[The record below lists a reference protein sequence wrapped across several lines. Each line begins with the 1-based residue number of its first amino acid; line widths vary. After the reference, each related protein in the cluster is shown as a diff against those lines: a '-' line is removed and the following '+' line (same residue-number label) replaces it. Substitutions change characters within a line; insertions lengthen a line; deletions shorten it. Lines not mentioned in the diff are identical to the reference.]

1 MNNYIMVGCDLHDKN
16 MLIKAAHNREDPF
29 QQSFNNTPGGR
40 KKMVSILK
48 EKSKEADNARIVFA
62 YEASFLGFG
71 LYDELTDAGI
81 NCYVFAPT
89 NIPRSV
95 KHRRRKTDARDAQR
109 VFEVIR
115 GHFLAGNKMPSVWIP
130 DHQTRDDRELV
141 RMRLGISK
149 KATAIKSQINILLK
163 RNKFRKPGNIG
174 DNWTKKHRIWLAKS
188 AGSESALPS
197 GTRCALNS
205 LLRQLMA
212 MEDEIVYLDKQIRIL
227 AQINRYALPVRELSK
242 LKGVGILTAMVYLTE
257 MGDLSRFKN
266 RRQIGAYLG
275 LVPSSHESG
284 DKNDRKGHIT
294 HQGSGRVTGVL
305 CQASWSRVRTDPIEK
320 AAHERVVKRN
330 PKHKK
335 IAVVASMRRL
345 GVRMWHDG
353 LKAQLLAGS
362 FTPQTH
368 QTTA

>member
-1 MNNYIMVGCDLHDKN
+1 MVGCDLHDKN
-16 MLIKAAHNREDPF
+16 MLIKAAHNREEPV

-40 KKMVSILK
+40 KKMVSVLK
-48 EKSKEADNARIVFA
+48 KKSEDADNARIAFA

-81 NCYVFAPT
+81 DCYVFAPT

-141 RMRLGISK
+141 RMRLGVKK
-149 KATAIKSQINILLK
+149 KATAIKAQINILLK
-163 RNKFRKPGNIG
+163 RNKYRKPGNIG
-174 DNWTKKHRIWLAKS
+174 TNWTKKHRTWLAKS
-188 AGSESALPS
+188 AGSESVLPS
-197 GTRCALNS
+197 GTRFALNS
-205 LLRQLMA
+205 LIRQLMT
-212 MEDEIVYLDKQIRIL
+212 MEEEIACLDKQIKIL

-257 MGDLSRFKN
+257 MGDLRRFKN

-305 CQASWSRVRTDPIEK
+305 CQATWSRVRTDTIEK
-320 AAHERVVKRN
+320 AAHERIAKRN

-362 FTPQTH
+362 FTSQPH